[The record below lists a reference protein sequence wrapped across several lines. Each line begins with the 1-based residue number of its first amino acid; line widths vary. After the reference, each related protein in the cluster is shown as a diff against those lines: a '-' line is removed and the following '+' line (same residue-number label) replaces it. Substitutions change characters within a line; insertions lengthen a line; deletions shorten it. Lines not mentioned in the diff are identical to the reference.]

1 VGGFFIFAFSSVWRG
16 SGMIEVENLGILEAL
31 PNPIIVANRDETIV
45 LVNGLAEE
53 LFSCER
59 EKLLGR
65 SVEELV
71 SECSRSIYHA
81 KFSEL
86 LQKPGRMKF
95 DLYALTGDGREF
107 PVEINFSPLMAGKNI
122 SILNAFRCYRDTTE
136 RKSGASAPAES
147 DRRYYEMFENAD
159 DIMFTLDLAGG
170 CTFLNKAGEQLLGY
184 SFAEAMNMNIL
195 QVILP
200 EHTDKAGEV
209 FSRAAAGETVKTI
222 EIETITKD
230 GRRVPLEVSAKTI
243 YQNGNS
249 IGIQGI
255 ARDISER
262 KLLQKQLLQAQKM
275 EAVGRLAGGV
285 AHDFNNILTIIGC
298 YSDLLLG
305 ELRPGDPKFEYVE
318 QIKGAGKKG
327 SWLALQLLAFSRK
340 QARSP
345 KVLDIN
351 GVVSECSKMLGRVI
365 GKDIRVETS
374 LAPDIGMLKAD
385 PGQIEQILL
394 NLAINA
400 ADAMPEGGQ
409 FIITTRNTEL
419 DESYVS
425 SHVGAH
431 CGSYVTLEV
440 RDTGRGMGPE
450 TQMHIFEPFFTT
462 KEEGKGTGLGLAT
475 VYGIVK
481 QNNGYIWVE
490 SRPCRGTTFTIH
502 LPRTREIICSDQ
514 PAESVALGGS
524 ETILVVE
531 DEEPVR
537 NILVRILHNSGYNA
551 LAAKT
556 SEEALNLCRNYN
568 HPIHLLITDF
578 AIPGINGMELARLF
592 SRWKP
597 TTKVLFISGYTDDS
611 ITRYGTMDRET
622 QLLQKPFQRDQ
633 LLTKVRSLL
642 DRA

>member
-1 VGGFFIFAFSSVWRG
+1 MFEG
-16 SGMIEVENLGILEAL
+16 ENLGILEAL
-31 PNPIIVANRDETIV
+31 PNPIIVANQDATIV
-45 LVNGLAEE
+45 LVNDLAEE

-65 SVEELV
+65 SMEELV
-71 SECSRSIYHA
+71 SECSRSIYRA
-81 KFSEL
+81 RFSEL
-86 LQKPGRMKF
+86 LQNPGRMKV

-107 PVEINFSPLMAGKNI
+107 PVEVNFSPLMAGKNI
-122 SILNAFRCYRDTTE
+122 SILSAFRCYRETIG
-136 RKSGASAPAES
+136 RKSRTSPLAES
-147 DRRYYEMFENAD
+147 EKRYYEMFENAN

-170 CTFLNKAGEQLLGY
+170 FTFLNKAGQQLSGY
-184 SFAEAMNMNIL
+184 TIAEAMDMNVL
-195 QVILP
+195 QVIPP
-200 EHTDKAGEV
+200 EHLDRVREA
-209 FSRAAAGETVKTI
+209 FSKTAAGE
-222 EIETITKD
+222 ITKTVEVEIITKH
-230 GRRVPLEVSAKTI
+230 GRRVPLEISAKAI
-243 YQNGNS
+243 QQNGDS
-249 IGIQGI
+249 IGVQGI

-305 ELRPGDPKFEYVE
+305 ELTPGDPKFEYVE

-345 KVLDIN
+345 RVLDIN
-351 GVVSECSKMLGRVI
+351 VVVAECTKMLGRVI
-365 GKDIRVETS
+365 GKDIRVETK
-374 LAPDIGMLKAD
+374 LAQDIGMLKAD

-409 FIITTRNTEL
+409 FMITTRNTEL
-419 DESYVS
+419 DELYVS
-425 SHVGAH
+425 SHIGAH

-440 RDTGRGMGPE
+440 NDTGRGMDPE

-490 SRPCRGTTFTIH
+490 SKFGQGTTFTIH
-502 LPRTREIICSDQ
+502 LPRTQEVICSDQ
-514 PAESVALGGS
+514 PAESAAIGGS
-524 ETILVVE
+524 ETLLVVE
-531 DEEPVR
+531 DEECVR
-537 NILVRILHNSGYNA
+537 KILVRILQDSGYNV
-551 LAAKT
+551 LEAKN
-556 SEEALNLCRNYN
+556 SEEALNFSKNYN
-568 HPIHLLITDF
+568 PPIHLLITDF
-578 AIPGINGMELARLF
+578 AIPGMNGRELARAF
-592 SRWKP
+592 SRLKP
-597 TTKVLFISGYTDDS
+597 ATKVLFISGYTDDG
-611 ITRYGTMDRET
+611 ITRFGILNQGV

-633 LLTKVRSLL
+633 LIRKVRSLL
-642 DRA
+642 DLH

>member
-1 VGGFFIFAFSSVWRG
+1 MF
-16 SGMIEVENLGILEAL
+16 EVENLGILEAL
-31 PNPIIVANRDETIV
+31 PNPIIVANQDATIV

-65 SVEELV
+65 SMEELV
-71 SECSRSIYHA
+71 SECSRSIYRA
-81 KFSEL
+81 RFSEL
-86 LQKPGRMKF
+86 LQNPGRMKV

-107 PVEINFSPLMAGKNI
+107 PVEVNFSPLMAGKNI
-122 SILNAFRCYRDTTE
+122 SILNAFRCYRETTG
-136 RKSGASAPAES
+136 RKSGTSAPVES
-147 DRRYYEMFENAD
+147 ERRYYEMFENAN

-170 CTFLNKAGEQLLGY
+170 FTFLNKTGQQLSGY
-184 SFAEAMNMNIL
+184 TIAEAMDMNVL
-195 QVILP
+195 QVIPP
-200 EHTDKAGEV
+200 EHLDKVREV
-209 FSRAAAGETVKTI
+209 FSKAAAGEIVKTI
-222 EIETITKD
+222 EVEIIAKH
-230 GRRVPLEVSAKTI
+230 GRRVPLEVNAKAI
-243 YQNGNS
+243 YQNGDS

-262 KLLQKQLLQAQKM
+262 KRLQRQLIQAQKM

-285 AHDFNNILTIIGC
+285 AHDFNNILTVIGC

-305 ELRPGDPKFEYVE
+305 QLSPGDPKFEYVE

-345 KVLDIN
+345 RILNIN
-351 GVVSECSKMLGRVI
+351 VAVAECTKMLSRVM
-365 GKDIRVETS
+365 GKEIRVETE
-374 LAPDIGMLKAD
+374 LAQDIGMLKAD

-400 ADAMPEGGQ
+400 ADAMPEGGR
-409 FIITTRNTEL
+409 FMITTRNTEL
-419 DESYVS
+419 DEFYVS

-440 RDTGRGMGPE
+440 TDAGCGIDPE

-490 SRPCRGTTFTIH
+490 SKPGQGTTFTIH
-502 LPRTREIICSDQ
+502 LPRTQEIICSDY
-514 PAESVALGGS
+514 PAESEAIGGS

-531 DEEPVR
+531 DEECVR
-537 NILVRILHNSGYNA
+537 NILVRILQDSGYIV

-556 SEEALNLCRNYN
+556 SEEALSFSRNRKP
-568 HPIHLLITDF
+568 PIHLLITDF
-578 AIPGINGMELARLF
+578 AIPGMNGRELARAF
-592 SRWKP
+592 SRWNP
-597 TTKVLFISGYTDDS
+597 ATKVLFISGYTDD
-611 ITRYGTMDRET
+611 IIARYGALDQEV

-633 LLTKVRSLL
+633 LIRKVRSLL
-642 DRA
+642 DQPFSPKRNP

>member
-1 VGGFFIFAFSSVWRG
+1 
-16 SGMIEVENLGILEAL
+16 MIEEENLGILEAL
-31 PNPIIVANRDETIV
+31 PNPIIVANQDATIV

-71 SECSRSIYHA
+71 SECSRSLYRA
-81 KFSEL
+81 RFSEL
-86 LQKPGRMKF
+86 LQRPGRMKF
-95 DLYALTGDGREF
+95 DLYALAGDGREF
-107 PVEINFSPLMAGKNI
+107 PVEVNFSPLMAGKNI
-122 SILNAFRCYRDTTE
+122 SILNAFRCYRDANE
-136 RKSGASAPAES
+136 RKSEASSLAES
-147 DRRYYEMFENAD
+147 EKRYYEMFENAN
-159 DIMFTLDLAGG
+159 DIMFVLDLAGG
-170 CTFLNKAGEQLLGY
+170 CTFLNKAGEQLSGY
-184 SFAEAMNMNIL
+184 TIAEAMNMNIL
-195 QVILP
+195 QVIHP
-200 EHTDKAGEV
+200 EHLDKVRDA
-209 FSRAAAGETVKTI
+209 FSRAAAGEIVKTI
-222 EIETITKD
+222 EVEIMAKD
-230 GRRVPLEVSAKTI
+230 GRRVPLEVSAKAI

-249 IGIQGI
+249 IGIQGV
-255 ARDISER
+255 ARDVSER
-262 KLLQKQLLQAQKM
+262 KLLQRQLLQAQKM

-305 ELRPGDPKFEYVE
+305 ELNPGDPKFEYVE

-345 KVLDIN
+345 RVLDIN
-351 GVVSECSKMLGRVI
+351 VVVAECTKMLGRVL
-365 GKDIRVETS
+365 GKDIRVETRP
-374 LAPDIGMLKAD
+374 AQKIGMLKAD

-409 FIITTRNTEL
+409 FAITTRNTEL

-425 SHVGAH
+425 SHIGAH

-440 RDTGRGMGPE
+440 SDTGRGMDPE

-475 VYGIVK
+475 VYGLVK

-490 SRPCRGTTFTIH
+490 SKLGQGTTFTIH
-502 LPRTREIICSDQ
+502 LPRTHEIICSDR
-514 PAESVALGGS
+514 PAESAAVGGS
-524 ETILVVE
+524 ETLLVVE
-531 DEEPVR
+531 DEESVR
-537 NILVRILHNSGYNA
+537 NILVRILQNSEYNV

-556 SEEALNLCRNYN
+556 SEDALNLCRNYN
-568 HPIHLLITDF
+568 LPIHLLITDF
-578 AIPGINGMELARLF
+578 AIPGMNGRELARVF

-597 TTKVLFISGYTDDS
+597 ATKVLFISGYTDDV
-611 ITRYGTMDRET
+611 IAQYGTLDRET
-622 QLLQKPFQRDQ
+622 QLLQKPFQREQ
-633 LLTKVRSLL
+633 LLRKVRSLL
-642 DRA
+642 DQP